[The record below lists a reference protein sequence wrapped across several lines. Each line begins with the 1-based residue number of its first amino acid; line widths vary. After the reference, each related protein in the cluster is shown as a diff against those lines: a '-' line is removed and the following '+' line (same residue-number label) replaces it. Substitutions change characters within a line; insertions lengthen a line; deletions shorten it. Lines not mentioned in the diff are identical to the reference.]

1 MTTIAA
7 PDAAQTDTRSTLL
20 AYLEALTLAEPL
32 QERIWQLAQLTLTQ
46 VSVLREL
53 RDEPK
58 TAGKLGQAVGLSP
71 TSVTRLVDRLE
82 RRGLVSRHREFADRR
97 LVEIRL
103 DPAGEKLLGEIKVLR
118 GSPLHRA
125 VEAMTRDERR
135 NLTTGLRRLVELT
148 RDIDARDEE
157 RG

>member
-1 MTTIAA
+1 MTTTAA
-7 PDAAQTDTRSTLL
+7 VEAAQTETKATLL
-20 AYLEALTLAEPL
+20 AFLEALMLAEPL
-32 QERIWQLAQLTLTQ
+32 QAQLWRLAELTLTQ
-46 VSVLREL
+46 VSVLRNL

-103 DPAGEKLLGEIKVLR
+103 EPAGEKLLGEIKVLR
-118 GSPLHRA
+118 GSHLHRA
-125 VEAMTRDERR
+125 IEAMSRDDRR
-135 NLTTGLRRLVELT
+135 ALTSGLRRLVELA
-148 RDIDARDEE
+148 RADAAREEE